1 MFQVFLAVLPFTH
14 IYALVLLAIGAPIMG
29 AKTIVMNKFD
39 PGQFLTHVQTS
50 KVTALHIVPPIVVFL
65 AKHPVVDRFDLSSV
79 KRIVCGAAP
88 LGEELGQLCK
98 KRLAGVDLLQGYGMT
113 ELSPVATISPV
124 NNTKLSSCGTLVPNT
139 RAKLVDPEGN
149 EVKQGERGELCI
161 AGPQVMKGYFNNP
174 TATANTIK
182 EGWLHTGDV
191 ALMDEVCLSQ
201 SVSRT
206 SNVDYMI
213 CNLYQLHCVCE

>member
-1 MFQVFLAVLPFTH
+1 
-14 IYALVLLAIGAPIMG
+14 MG

-39 PGQFLTHVQTS
+39 PGAFLTHVQTS

-65 AKHPVVDRFDLSSV
+65 AKHPVVANFDLTSV

-98 KRLAGVDLLQGYGMT
+98 ARLAGVDLLQGYGMT
-113 ELSPVATISPV
+113 ELSPVATVSPV

-139 RAKLVDPEGN
+139 RAKLIDPEGN

-161 AGPQVMKGYFNNP
+161 QGPQVMKGYFNNP
-174 TATANTIK
+174 DATANTIDS

-191 ALMDEVCLSQ
+191 ALVDEAGYFFV
-201 SVSRT
+201 
-206 SNVDYMI
+206 VDRVKELIKYAPSPRSTWSLPESSFLELLGHVAAI
-213 CNLYQLHCVCE
+213 